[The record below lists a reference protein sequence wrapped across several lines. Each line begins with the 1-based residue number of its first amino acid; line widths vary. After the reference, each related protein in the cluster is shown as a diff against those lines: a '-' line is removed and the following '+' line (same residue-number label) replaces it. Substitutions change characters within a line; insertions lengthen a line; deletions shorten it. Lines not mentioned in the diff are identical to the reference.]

1 VPAGSVEITIGRSAD
16 DVWARIGDFGDMS
29 WFPGVERVT
38 VEGDERACTMAGRDL
53 VHVERLVRRDEV
65 ARTYTYATLYFRGAT
80 VVPTDDGG
88 TFDVNSISGHEGTI
102 TVTPLGATSA
112 RVTYD
117 FAVDDDAMAENMRE
131 RYAGVLGVLRSELE
145 R

>member
-1 VPAGSVEITIGRSAD
+1 MPQGRVETTIDRSAD

-29 WFPGVERVT
+29 WFPGVEWVT
-38 VEGDERACTMAGRDL
+38 VEGDERVAKMEGRNL
-53 VHVERLVRRDEV
+53 EHVERLVRRD
-65 ARTYTYATLYFRGAT
+65 ASGRTYTYATLYFRGET
-80 VVPTDDGG
+80 LVPTEDGG

-102 TVTPLGATSA
+102 TVTPVADGAC

-117 FAVDDDAMAENMRE
+117 FAVDDDAMAESMEE
-131 RYAGVLGVLRSELE
+131 RYGSVLAALKADFE